1 MSTMMYP
8 VLLILILS
16 ALGAYAAAQP
26 TSAFCLLDAEYS
38 FLKDDERIAVT
49 KHRSSKLE
57 STSSITKRA

>member
-38 FLKDDERIAVT
+38 VLKDDERV
-49 KHRSSKLE
+49 
-57 STSSITKRA
+57 